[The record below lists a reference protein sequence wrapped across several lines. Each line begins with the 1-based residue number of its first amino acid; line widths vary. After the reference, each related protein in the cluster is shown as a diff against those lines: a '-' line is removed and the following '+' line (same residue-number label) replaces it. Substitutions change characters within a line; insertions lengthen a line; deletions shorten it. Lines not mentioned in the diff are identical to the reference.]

1 MTHRDRVTLI
11 KVRNEIEMVHLFAK
25 ADPTSPTYFLKYP
38 HRHVFK
44 VTSKVQVFH
53 EDREIEFFALKQRVQ
68 EELAKFKYARN
79 DTDFSCET
87 LADYLLE
94 FIEEVFGSSRMI
106 EIEVSEDGENSA
118 IVGNYFHNNSK

>member
-1 MTHRDRVTLI
+1 MTHRNKITLV
-11 KVRNEIEMVHLFAK
+11 KVRNEIEMVHLFSK
-25 ADPTSPTYFLKYP
+25 ADPASPTYFLGYP

-44 VTSKVQVFH
+44 ITSKIQVFH

-68 EELAKFKYARN
+68 EELAKFKNTRN
-79 DTDFSCET
+79 HTDFSCET

-94 FIEEVFGSSRMI
+94 FIEEVFGSRMI

-118 IVGNYFHNNSK
+118 IVGNYFRNNSK